1 MSRGNREVTGTGESV
16 SLEAGEECLKR
27 REGSVVSN
35 AADGLNTDDSELTSG
50 LSSSLEAWT
59 TTAW

>member
-1 MSRGNREVTGTGESV
+1 MTVTGESV